1 MKLLA
6 ALDHSDFSMWLLQS
20 NSIWAYPTVL
30 TLHTFGMMVLVGSC
44 AVVDLR
50 LLGFGRGIPLGSMQT
65 LFRVMWGG
73 FWINL
78 VTGSMLFVA
87 DATKRA
93 TQPLFMVKLSLIAV
107 GIVTIVMIRRNL
119 YGATPNPV
127 TVSAKARGLAL
138 VSLLAWCAAI
148 TAGRLLAY
156 IT

>member
-1 MKLLA
+1 MGILST
-6 ALDHSDFSMWLLQS
+6 LDHSDFSMWLLQS

-30 TLHTFGMMVLVGSC
+30 TLHTFGMMVLAGTC

-65 LFRVMWGG
+65 LFRVMWAG
-73 FWINL
+73 FWVNL
-78 VTGSMLFVA
+78 LTGSMLFAA

-93 TQPLFMVKLSLIAV
+93 TQPLFLVKMLLIAV

-119 YGATPNPV
+119 YGATAEPV
-127 TVSAKARGLAL
+127 TVSAKAKGLAL

-156 IT
+156 VT

>member
-1 MKLLA
+1 MKFLA
-6 ALDHSDFSMWLLQS
+6 TLDHSDFAMWLLQS

-30 TLHTFGMMVLVGSC
+30 TLHTFGMMVLVGAC
-44 AVVDLR
+44 AVLDLR

-65 LFRVMWGG
+65 LFRVMWAG
-73 FWINL
+73 FWVNL

-93 TQPLFMVKLSLIAV
+93 TQPLFIVKLSLIAV

-119 YGATPNPV
+119 YGATPDPV
-127 TVSAKARGLAL
+127 TVSAKAKGLAL

-156 IT
+156 IA